1 MKNLP
6 LVSVVIPYHKKKF
19 YFNKTINS
27 ILGQTYKKFEIILI
41 YDDNNLNELEF
52 LKKIKKKFKKIK
64 LIINKKNLG
73 PGLSRNKGILLS
85 RGTYI
90 AFCDADDIWKKNKLS
105 LQIEFMIKYNLNFSH
120 TNYFVIDKKEK
131 KIGKFKAKPE
141 IEYQDL
147 LKSCD
152 IGLSTVIVKRN
163 LLKKNLFCKLQTKED
178 FYLWLQIIK
187 NEKKIFSVNK
197 YLSYWRYLEN
207 SLSSS
212 IIQRLL
218 DAFRLYYIYEKNN
231 FFTSVYYVLRLSYY
245 AFIKKINIYKTYG

>member
-1 MKNLP
+1 MSNP
-6 LVSVVIPYHKKKF
+6 LISIIITYYKKKK
-19 YFNKTINS
+19 YIQKTIES
-27 ILGQTYKKFEIILI
+27 IKRQSHKNFQLI
-41 YDDNNLNELEF
+41 FVYDDTDQKDLSYI
-52 LKKIKKKFKKIK
+52 KKIIRKIKIKK

-73 PGLSRNKGILLS
+73 VAVSRNIASKYI
-85 RGTYI
+85 RGKFT
-90 AFCDADDIWKKNKLS
+90 AFIDADDIWKKNKLS